1 MFLRV
6 ASGDALSNES
16 IEVVKPVFCR
26 REQFAFGNPF
36 DDSIIY
42 MSNLSFRCQYSNLHL
57 VLRLNLV
64 PLRYW
69 VQDLSLV
76 CTYRLWYPLL

>member
-6 ASGDALSNES
+6 AIGDALSNES

-42 MSNLSFRCQYSNLHL
+42 MSILELSMSIFEFAFS
-57 VLRLNLV
+57 
-64 PLRYW
+64 
-69 VQDLSLV
+69 LSLKSSSA
-76 CTYRLWYPLL
+76 TLLGTGFVSSLYM